1 VNQASTQEAADLLW
15 QHWHGQ
21 RRMDHL
27 PETLRPRT
35 RAEGYAVQACLDARS
50 ASPLFGWKIA
60 ATSKVGQAHI
70 NVDGPLAGR
79 LLRERA
85 YDGGAEVPFGANHM
99 KVAEAEFA
107 FRMARDLAPRAR
119 PYEVTEVLDAA
130 DTLHPAIEIPDSR
143 FDDFTV
149 VGAPQLIA
157 DDACGHYFVL
167 GPATSADWRAIDLAA
182 HAVKGEIVG
191 RLTRDGLG
199 ANVLG
204 DPAGRAGMAGQRTVR
219 HRSHAARG
227 RSGHHRN
234 LPDSA
239 GHPAVRHIVM
249 DFGVLGRVEAGWP
262 RASPRWCHDPR
273 PRPIA
278 SSVTSPAL
286 VAGAAATTS
295 R

>member
-60 ATSKVGQAHI
+60 ATSNVGQAHI

-149 VGAPQLIA
+149 VGASQLIA

-191 RLTRDGLG
+191 RLNRDGLG

-204 DPAGRAGMAGQRTVR
+204 DPRAALAWLVNELSGIGVTLRAGEVVTTGTCLIPLDIRP
-219 HRSHAARG
+219 S
-227 RSGHHRN
+227 
-234 LPDSA
+234 D
-239 GHPAVRHIVM
+239 HIVM
-249 DFGVLGRVEAGWP
+249 DFGVLGRVEA
-262 RASPRWCHDPR
+262 RM
-273 PRPIA
+273 
-278 SSVTSPAL
+278 
-286 VAGAAATTS
+286 AA